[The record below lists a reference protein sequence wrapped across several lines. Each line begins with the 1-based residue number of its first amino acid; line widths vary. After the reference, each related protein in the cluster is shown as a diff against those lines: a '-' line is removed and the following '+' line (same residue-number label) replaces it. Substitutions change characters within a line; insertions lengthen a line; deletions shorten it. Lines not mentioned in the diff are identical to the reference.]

1 VAKSSGPVACVEAVL
16 VATRRIPADVMELLG
31 RHGGLV
37 DVAAARSAGV
47 DPSRLRRL
55 AIAGQLTRVA
65 EGVYADASML
75 VSLGEWQVH
84 RLKARGY
91 LFSCATDADAGT
103 VHLHGVRSAD
113 AGL

>member
-1 VAKSSGPVACVEAVL
+1 
-16 VATRRIPADVMELLG
+16 MELLG

-37 DVAAARSAGV
+37 DVAAARTAGV

>member
-1 VAKSSGPVACVEAVL
+1 VAKGSGPVTCVEPVL

-37 DVAAARSAGV
+37 HVATARTAGV

-55 AIAGQLTRVA
+55 AIAGRLTRIA

-75 VSLGEWQVH
+75 VRLGDWQLH
-84 RLKARGY
+84 RLKA
-91 LFSCATDADAGT
+91 
-103 VHLHGVRSAD
+103 HG
-113 AGL
+113 